1 MQLEFYWDAAGDAR
15 ARCKGPGQAV
25 AGFLESD
32 LQDSTSAAHE
42 ILRALDEVE
51 SGRAPSWERTG
62 NAHTLTLSPKGAA
75 VHAENAENAENAK
88 PYHLSLPALREV
100 VADWVSFLDSGRGIE
115 GGN

>member
-62 NAHTLTLSPKGAA
+62 NAHTLTLSPKGAS
-75 VHAENAENAENAK
+75 VQDENSETPR
-88 PYHLSLPALREV
+88 PYHLSLPALREIL
-100 VADWVSFLDSGRGIE
+100 ADWVSFLDSGRG
-115 GGN
+115 N

>member
-62 NAHTLTLSPKGAA
+62 NAHTLTLSPKGASLQD
-75 VHAENAENAENAK
+75 ENDDNAK
-88 PYHLSLPALREV
+88 PYHLSLPALREIL
-100 VADWVSFLDSGRGIE
+100 ADWVSFLDSGRG
-115 GGN
+115 N

>member
-42 ILRALDEVE
+42 ILRVLDEVE

-62 NAHTLTLSPKGAA
+62 NAHTLTLSPKGAS
-75 VHAENAENAENAK
+75 VQDENDDNAK
-88 PYHLSLPALREV
+88 PYHLSLPALREIL
-100 VADWVSFLDSGRGIE
+100 ADWVSFLDSGRG
-115 GGN
+115 N

>member
-62 NAHTLTLSPKGAA
+62 NAHTLTLSPKGAS
-75 VHAENAENAENAK
+75 VQDENDDNAK
-88 PYHLSLPALREV
+88 PYHLSLPALREIL
-100 VADWVSFLDSGRGIE
+100 ADWVSFLDSGRG
-115 GGN
+115 N

>member
-32 LQDSTSAAHE
+32 LQDSTAAAHE
-42 ILRALDEVE
+42 ILRAVDDVE
-51 SGRAPSWERTG
+51 SGRVPSWERTG
-62 NAHTLTLSPKGAA
+62 NAHTLTLSPRGASIRD
-75 VHAENAENAENAK
+75 ENDEDAR

-100 VADWVSFLDSGRGIE
+100 VADWVSFLDSGRGH
-115 GGN
+115 

>member
-1 MQLEFYWDAAGDAR
+1 MQLEFYWDAAGGAR

-62 NAHTLTLSPKGAA
+62 NAHTLTLSPKGAS
-75 VHAENAENAENAK
+75 VQDENGDNAK
-88 PYHLSLPALREV
+88 PYHLSLPALREIL
-100 VADWVSFLDSGRGIE
+100 ADWVSFLDSGRG
-115 GGN
+115 N

>member
-62 NAHTLTLSPKGAA
+62 NAHTLRLSPKGAA
-75 VHAENAENAENAK
+75 IQDENAEDAR

-100 VADWVSFLDSGRGIE
+100 VADWVSFLDSGRG
-115 GGN
+115 N